1 MRYRDR
7 IEIIS
12 QILEAANGRN
22 VTRSKIAY
30 NAFLNYTQLKEN
42 LAALT
47 QKDLLCYDED
57 TRTFKTTEKGLR
69 FLDTYNLLGEMVKE
83 EQQKWIRADELDRE
97 KI

>member
-1 MRYRDR
+1 MSYRDR
-7 IEIIS
+7 IDIIG

-30 NAFLNYTQLKEN
+30 HAFLNYSQLKEN
-42 LAALT
+42 LAVLT

-69 FLDTYNLLGEMVKE
+69 FLNTYNLIGEMVKA
-83 EQQKWIRADELDRE
+83 EQQKWIQNRQT
-97 KI
+97 

>member
-7 IEIIS
+7 IDIIG

-30 NAFLNYTQLKEN
+30 QAFLNYSQLKEN

-47 QKDLLCYDED
+47 QKDLLCYDDD
-57 TRTFKTTEKGLR
+57 TRTFKTTEKGLK
-69 FLDTYNLLGEMVKE
+69 FLNTYNLIGEMVNE
-83 EQQKWIRADELDRE
+83 EQQKWIQNRQT
-97 KI
+97 

>member
-7 IEIIS
+7 IDIIG

-30 NAFLNYTQLKEN
+30 QAFLNYSQLKEN

-69 FLDTYNLLGEMVKE
+69 FLNTYNLIGEMVKE
-83 EQQKWIRADELDRE
+83 EQQKWIQNRQT
-97 KI
+97 

>member
-30 NAFLNYTQLKEN
+30 TVFLNYSQLKEN

-69 FLDTYNLLGEMVKE
+69 FLDTYNLIGEMVKE
-83 EQQKWIRADELDRE
+83 EQQKWVESRRA
-97 KI
+97 

>member
-7 IEIIS
+7 VDIMG
-12 QILEAANGRN
+12 QILEAANGHN

-30 NAFLNYTQLKEN
+30 QTFLNYSQLKAN
-42 LAALT
+42 LAALI

-69 FLDTYNLLGEMVKE
+69 FLYTYNLIGDMIKE
-83 EQQKWIRADELDRE
+83 EQQEWIQSGRA
-97 KI
+97 

>member
-7 IEIIS
+7 IDIIG

-22 VTRSKIAY
+22 VTRSKIA
-30 NAFLNYTQLKEN
+30 NQAFLNYSQLKEN

-69 FLDTYNLLGEMVKE
+69 FLNTYNLIGEMVKE
-83 EQQKWIRADELDRE
+83 EQQKWIQNRQT
-97 KI
+97 